1 MNSGETIIN
10 FYVNLLWSKNLEK
23 FLKKVNFTK
32 KKKKENFIC
41 LLWLNYS

>member
-32 KKKKENFIC
+32 KTENFIC